1 MTTSAATATTQHLLD
16 ALRPQQQPDRW
27 LQAVP
32 QLDWDDF
39 AVRAIAFGLAPQLY
53 ARFKQWD
60 AKIPP
65 KALAK
70 LAVTHKMQAQ
80 RSAAIYTQLA
90 QVLTAC
96 ALANLHPVA
105 LKGVHLAACYY
116 PEPAQRP
123 MNDIDL
129 LFTPDEL
136 PRAEALLQE
145 LGYGG
150 KHKSA
155 ETGARVTKHTS
166 TFRRES
172 AENGSATPNPYLSAG
187 LDRTIEPHSSLEE
200 SWFGLKVD
208 MTPGVKERVD
218 TAVLTPTAPAC
229 HVLNPTDLL
238 HHICLHFAFHLIQ
251 GAPSFVQLTDLLVI
265 TQNATSGRFQGV
277 SGAFI
282 KPPGGLFSAER
293 ASSDAR
299 FASED
304 ANSSTGKVEWDTFLQ
319 RVDEAKSWGYVL
331 AALTL
336 AEKLVSAPLP
346 AHILPKLAEQT
357 PGSLRQR
364 IAQMDLAYVLR
375 RTQQKPLNTVADR
388 LQRGVKDRIE
398 IARWAPTLGEKW
410 RVWQTAVQFTR
421 TDTAQMLRK

>member
-1 MTTSAATATTQHLLD
+1 MTTQTATQTTQLLLD
-16 ALRPQQQPDRW
+16 VLRPQQDPNRW
-27 LQAVP
+27 FQQSH
-32 QLDWDDF
+32 QLNWDDF
-39 AVRAIAFGLAPQLY
+39 AVRAIAFGLAPQIY
-53 ARFKQWD
+53 ARFKHWD

-65 KALAK
+65 KAMAK
-70 LAVTHKMQAQ
+70 LAVTYKMQAQ
-80 RSAAIYTQLA
+80 RSEAIYAQLA
-90 QVLTAC
+90 QVLSA
-96 ALANLHPVA
+96 AAAASLHPVA
-105 LKGVHLAACYY
+105 MKGIHLAACYY

-129 LFTPDEL
+129 LFTRDEL
-136 PRAEALLQE
+136 PQAEVLLLS

-166 TFRRES
+166 TFRRQNSED
-172 AENGSATPNPYLSAG
+172 GRATPNPYLSAS

-208 MTPGVKERVD
+208 ITAGIRERVE
-218 TAVLTPTAPAC
+218 TAVLTPNAPTC

-238 HHICLHFAFHLIQ
+238 HHICLHFCFHLIQ

-265 TQNATSGRFQGV
+265 TSQSQHLD
-277 SGAFI
+277 SE
-282 KPPGGLFSAER
+282 ER
-293 ASSDAR
+293 AFSDAR

-304 ANSSTGKVEWDTFLQ
+304 ANSSVRSTENGRVDWDTFLQ
-319 RVDEAKSWGYVL
+319 RVAEAKSWGYVL

-336 AEKLVSAPLP
+336 AQKLVGAPLP
-346 AHILPKLAEQT
+346 EHILPQLAEQT
-357 PGSLRQR
+357 PSSLRQR

-375 RTQQKPLNTVADR
+375 RTQQKPLITLGDR
-388 LQRGVKDRIE
+388 LRRGIQDRVE

-421 TDTAQMLRK
+421 TDTAQMLKKWEIGD